1 MAWLPQTR
9 CYIWGITNVQWKL
22 ANWKWS
28 ECAIVREI
36 MLGVDATTL
45 VPQWMREEEK
55 PQTHPWLQEEE
66 KPPIPASWQAKRGK
80 FLEILCKIKGV
91 NEISE
96 KRRINEDVNVTIDD
110 VKLVLK
116 EVAGVE
122 LITEQERINYGLL
135 PIHRQK

>member
-9 CYIWGITNVQWKL
+9 CYIWGETNIQWKS

-28 ECAIVREI
+28 ECALVKEI

-45 VPQWMREEEK
+45 IPPWMR
-55 PQTHPWLQEEE
+55 EEE
-66 KPPIPASWQAKRGK
+66 KPPIPASWTAKREK
-80 FLEILCKIKGV
+80 FLEILCKVKGI

-96 KRRINEDVNVTIDD
+96 RKRIKENVDVTIDD

-122 LITEQERINYGLL
+122 LITEQEMINYGLL